1 MFCAR
6 MCSKISAKKQ
16 LHDHGIH
23 GYWLAFLLVTFLLD
37 STGLSYV
44 LVYDWKQTVFNVE
57 DV

>member
-1 MFCAR
+1 